1 MEPKRFYQS
10 RRKGFHRRRT
20 ATSGTNEFQICRDR
34 KLRPSAATRVPDTR
48 CGELRGGISSH
59 PPGMARNLRPVEAAA
74 ESASLHRMKTARST
88 EFPLRRLAVRGCERT
103 MSEAKRRAPM
113 RSIGDRI
120 SGAAECQGDC
130 GAIEPTKPPTG
141 MKWRLSIF
149 EVVRWFL
156 LPEVEPADGGMA
168 ADCKSAET
176 RRQALTSAPC
186 RH

>member
-1 MEPKRFYQS
+1 MNFLQTGGAHTSLQLY
-10 RRKGFHRRRT
+10 RRKSNRFGKNVLT
-20 ATSGTNEFQICRDR
+20 DACRAVFS
-34 KLRPSAATRVPDTR
+34 KQAAPRSHAFFGCHEPLPPDTR
-48 CGELRGGISSH
+48 CGELRGGLSSH

-130 GAIEPTKPPTG
+130 GAIEPTKPPTA
-141 MKWRLSIF
+141 KRISVLRL
-149 EVVRWFL
+149 
-156 LPEVEPADGGMA
+156 P
-168 ADCKSAET
+168 
-176 RRQALTSAPC
+176 
-186 RH
+186 